1 MDRHK
6 RINELTSS
14 RSNYLHMNKVKILY
28 VEDEESLALIVADS
42 LEDHG
47 FQIIHR
53 SNGQEALNFFKREGA
68 DVIVLDIMM
77 PLMDGFTAA
86 TEIRKLNPQVPIL
99 FLSALT
105 QTEDVVKGFHLGA
118 NDYIRKP
125 FKIEELIVR
134 IEALCKRSK
143 KTTSPTYEIGNYILD
158 TNKNTLRHE
167 EGMEKLS
174 YRESELIR
182 RLFESKDNV
191 VPREDIIKTYWGDDT
206 YFTGR
211 SLDVFISRIR
221 KYFSHDERVKITNV
235 RGIGYVMNID

>member
-1 MDRHK
+1 
-6 RINELTSS
+6 
-14 RSNYLHMNKVKILY
+14 MNKVKILY
-28 VEDEESLALIVADS
+28 VEDEQSLALIVADS

-47 FQIIHR
+47 FEVVHR
-53 SNGQEALNFFKREGA
+53 ENGQDALNYFKRENA
-68 DVIVLDIMM
+68 DVIILDVMM

-86 TEIRKLNPQVPIL
+86 TEIRKVNPHVPIL

-134 IEALCKRSK
+134 IEALSKRAK
-143 KTTSPTYEIGNYILD
+143 KSVRALYEIGDYLLD
-158 TNKNTLRHE
+158 TSKNALRHVSGE
-167 EGMEKLS
+167 AKLS
-174 YRESELIR
+174 YRETELIR

-221 KYFSHDERVKITNV
+221 KYFAHDERVKITNV
-235 RGIGYVMNID
+235 RGIGYIMNID